1 MLVVVITCVVVIAAL
16 VVANLR
22 QRTRMQELEALA
34 RDTADER
41 AAADARAAA
50 AETAMLAA
58 EHARDEAIER
68 VQRSRRDA
76 AEVANRLSAETA
88 ARAELESELDSVRQD
103 LAAALDAGNDGTLEQ
118 LWQLSL
124 RRVEQT
130 WRLSVAVDP
139 SSPSPLDDS
148 DDPFRTAVEIEVD
161 AAREEAGA
169 VIETEWSGDAPV
181 PVSRA
186 TVGLALV
193 RDVVDSLG
201 TSAERTTLTLSRGV
215 DALEL
220 TVDAVDADGR
230 QMPVSLPADLETSPG
245 TARIE

>member
-16 VVANLR
+16 VVANMR
-22 QRTRMQELEALA
+22 QRTRLSELETLA
-34 RDTADER
+34 RD
-41 AAADARAAA
+41 AADQRDVAETRTAA
-50 AETAMLAA
+50 AEAA
-58 EHARDEAIER
+58 TVNAERARDEALER

-76 AEVANRLSAETA
+76 AEVANRLSAATA
-88 ARAELESELDSVRQD
+88 ARAGIEAELASVRQE
-103 LAAALDAGNDGTLEQ
+103 LEAARNAGTDGTIER

-124 RRVEQT
+124 RRAEAT

-139 SSPSPLDDS
+139 SSASPLDDAG
-148 DDPFRTAVEIEVD
+148 DPFRVAVEIEVD

-181 PVSRA
+181 PVDRA

-201 TSAERTTLTLSRGV
+201 TAAERTTLTITRTA

-230 QMPVSLPADLETSPG
+230 QMPVTLPAELETSPG